1 MKHLQFAIALL
12 FLFSAQWADAQR
24 YNARKQYWSLGG
36 SVSMMNYFG
45 DIVPAAGMASID
57 FQQSRIGLGFTAEK
71 KVGSFISSRFGLMY
85 GAISGDDYNSDFFDQ
100 EGGGSG
106 RYGRNLHFR
115 TRMVEVSGGIVLDL
129 FKNTSYFYKR
139 PKVPIPYFTIGVA
152 ATYFNP
158 QAKTPFDLGG
168 AWVNLRNLQTT
179 GVNYSP
185 LAIVIPAGVGF
196 RYKVSPNVDFSAEMV
211 VRYAFTDYLDD
222 VSGETLPSNTEGM
235 SDLAAAMAFRGA
247 EDRAMFSEALRE
259 PASIQNPRTKEQLAG
274 MRRGGPATDMY
285 LATTFK
291 LSYIIGTSRYTA
303 KYRGR

>member
-36 SVSMMNYFG
+36 SISMLNYFG
-45 DIVPAAGMASID
+45 DLVPASGFGSLD
-57 FQQSRIGLGFTAEK
+57 LKQSRIGIGFTAEK

-106 RYGRNLHFR
+106 RYTRNLHFR
-115 TRMVEVSGGIVLDL
+115 TRMIEVSGGVVLDL
-129 FKNTSYFYKR
+129 FKNNSYFYKR
-139 PKVPIPYFTIGVA
+139 PKVPIPYFTIGIA

-168 AWVNLRNLQTT
+168 AWVNLRNLQTE
-179 GVNYSP
+179 GKSYSP
-185 LAIVIPAGVGF
+185 IAIAVPVGVGV
-196 RYKVSPNVDFSAEMV
+196 RYKVSPNIDFSAEMV

-222 VSGETLPSNTEGM
+222 VSEAIPTNTDGM
-235 SDLAAAMAFRGA
+235 SDLALAMAWRSS

-259 PASIQNPRTKEQLAG
+259 SGSIQEPRTREQLAG
-274 MRRGGPATDMY
+274 ARRGGPAPDMY

-291 LSYIIGTSRYTA
+291 ISYIIGTSRYTA